1 MSLTKHLIL
10 STIKILKMKK
20 TNFLLAFILSLASCH
35 SQEKK
40 TEKVSPK
47 NKISKTDAQWKTEL
61 TPEQYQVLRNKGT
74 EASFSGKY
82 WNHFEKG
89 YYACVACKNPLFT
102 SDAKFNS
109 ECGWPSFDQ
118 AIKGSV
124 IYKDDSTFGMQRTEV
139 MCSNCNGHLGHVF
152 DDGPSETTG
161 KRFCTN
167 SVSILFIPK
176 KKK

>member
-1 MSLTKHLIL
+1 MSLIKHLIL
-10 STIKILKMKK
+10 FTIKTLKMKK
-20 TNFLLAFILSLASCH
+20 VIILLVFAFSLTFCH
-35 SQEKK
+35 SQENKAGK
-40 TEKVSPK
+40 TNSKS
-47 NKISKTDAQWKTEL
+47 KISKTDAQWKAQL
-61 TPEQYQVLRNKGT
+61 TPEQYQVLRQKGT

-89 YYACVACKNPLFT
+89 YYACAACNNPLFT

-124 IYKDDSTFGMQRTEV
+124 IYKTDSTFGMQRTEV
-139 MCSNCNGHLGHVF
+139 MCANCGGHLGHVF
-152 DDGPSETTG
+152 DDGPAETTG

-167 SVSILFIPK
+167 SVSIIFVPK
-176 KKK
+176 K

>member
-1 MSLTKHLIL
+1 
-10 STIKILKMKK
+10 MKK
-20 TNFLLAFILSLASCH
+20 IIILLAFVFSLSSCH

-40 TEKVSPK
+40 AKKITPK
-47 NKISKTDAQWKTEL
+47 YKISKTDAQWKSEL
-61 TPEQYQVLRNKGT
+61 TPEQYDILRKKGT

-89 YYACVACKNPLFT
+89 YYACAACQNPLFT

-124 IYKDDSTFGMQRTEV
+124 IYKDDSSFGMQRTEV
-139 MCSNCNGHLGHVF
+139 MCANCSGHLGHVF
-152 DDGPSETTG
+152 DDGPADTTG

-176 KKK
+176 KK

>member
-1 MSLTKHLIL
+1 
-10 STIKILKMKK
+10 MKK
-20 TNFLLAFILSLASCH
+20 TIFLLAFILSLASCH